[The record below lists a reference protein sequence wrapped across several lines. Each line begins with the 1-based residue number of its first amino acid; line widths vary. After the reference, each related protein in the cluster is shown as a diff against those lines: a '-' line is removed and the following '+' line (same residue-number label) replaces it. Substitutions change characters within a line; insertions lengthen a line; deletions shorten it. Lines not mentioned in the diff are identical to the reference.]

1 MSYTVNIDN
10 FDRSHWQEKAKEFA
24 DYSIYQTW
32 PYQENRAEMSNCKI
46 SRAIVTNENKQVCLM
61 CQVRIKHVKAIGLK
75 VGYVQWGPL
84 VRGTGNELKCCV
96 SALIELRK
104 AYLDNMVNVLRVVPN
119 LPDGEAG
126 EIFCRML
133 KAAGFRSSGMFS
145 AYRTLAI
152 KFNDGHEGLTK
163 GLSTLFRRNLK
174 KANKA
179 DLQIRHCGDKEGFDV
194 LANLYSSLKATKG
207 FKGVEIEEF
216 SAPQQSLCDHEK
228 MDLLMLYNE
237 GRPISSVLSSNL
249 GDSGILLLA
258 TANDEGRKLAAAYLN
273 WHSSVMLSLESGKER
288 YDLGG
293 IDPLNNPGVYDF
305 KSRMGGT
312 EIYHV
317 GAFDACK
324 TTAIKA
330 MWTLSD
336 KAASLVK
343 S

>member
-10 FDRSHWQEKAKEFA
+10 FDRDHWQEKAKGFV

-32 PYQENRAEMSNCKI
+32 PYQQNRAEVSNCKI
-46 SRAIVTNENKQVCLM
+46 SRAIVTDENKQVCLM
-61 CQVRIKHVKAIGLK
+61 CQVRIKHIKAIGLK

-84 VRGTGNELKCCV
+84 VRGPGNEFKCCV

-119 LPDGEAG
+119 MPDGEAG

-152 KFNDGHEGLTK
+152 KFENGHEGLTK

-174 KANKA
+174 KAKKI
-179 DLQIRHCGDKEGFDV
+179 DLEIRHCVDDEGFDV
-194 LANLYSSLKATKG
+194 LAGLYSSLKETKG
-207 FKGVEIEEF
+207 FKGVDIEEF
-216 SAPQQSLCDHEK
+216 ASPQKMLSDHEK

-249 GDSGILLLA
+249 GNSGILLLA
-258 TANDEGRKLAAAYLN
+258 TANDEGRKLGAAYLN
-273 WHSSVMLSLESGKER
+273 WHLSLELSLEAGKDR

-324 TTAIKA
+324 TSVTKA
-330 MWTLSD
+330 MWTFADMAISV
-336 KAASLVK
+336 VK
-343 S
+343 G